1 MVINKKAQFFNE
13 LVLFFQ
19 QKITLAVLMF
29 ALDFVL
35 F

>member
-1 MVINKKAQFFNE
+1 MIINKKTQFFNDLE
-13 LVLFFQ
+13 LFFQ